1 MRGYVLDVGPRFFL
15 LALVSDRI
23 WYDGFEC
30 LRLSDVRDIK
40 LDSYARF
47 AEVALK
53 RRRERFPRKPRVNLS
68 TVEELL
74 VSASRVFPLVTIHR
88 EQVDP
93 AVCWIGRVVG
103 IDRGRVTLLEIRPDA
118 TWKRKPTE
126 YRLSEI
132 TRVNFGGDY
141 EDALALV
148 SGTRLLTSGWN
159 GPAREGS
166 RLDASG
172 VVRGPLSRR
181 SLDRS
186 S

>member
-1 MRGYVLDVGPRFFL
+1 M
-15 LALVSDRI
+15 
-23 WYDGFEC
+23 
-30 LRLSDVRDIK
+30 
-40 LDSYARF
+40 
-47 AEVALK
+47 
-53 RRRERFPRKPRVNLS
+53 
-68 TVEELL
+68 
-74 VSASRVFPLVTIHR
+74 
-88 EQVDP
+88 
-93 AVCWIGRVVG
+93 CWIGRVVG

-172 VVRGPLSRR
+172 VVRRPLSRR